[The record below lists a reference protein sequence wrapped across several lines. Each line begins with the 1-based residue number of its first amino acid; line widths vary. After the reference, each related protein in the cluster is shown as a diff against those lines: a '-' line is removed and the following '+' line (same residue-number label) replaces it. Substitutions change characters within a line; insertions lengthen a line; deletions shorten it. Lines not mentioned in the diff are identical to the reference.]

1 MNLFNLFSPE
11 EGVSF
16 LLLLC
21 FSISLSLIGTFL
33 FLQKKSMMANAIS
46 HTVLFGIAL
55 LFIGI
60 KIFSKTEHFT
70 PLSLNMGLYIVVSV
84 ITTFLTI
91 FLIECLKKY
100 THINNDASTAIVFST
115 LFSAGAILITLFTRS
130 SHIGID
136 IIMGNLDLIHAND
149 LITAAFVLL
158 LCVTFIFVFMKD
170 LTVFSFDRS
179 VAHFSKRS
187 MGLLQFGFLFLT
199 SLTITSGFRFIGIA
213 PVLGLI
219 ILPPVCASLYS
230 KSIPDLITFS
240 IYSNIAVGLVSMMI
254 TKFFYEKFG
263 IGLSTSGMLVTL
275 HFALFLA
282 LLVKKRGEARA

>member
-1 MNLFNLFSPE
+1 
-11 EGVSF
+11 
-16 LLLLC
+16 
-21 FSISLSLIGTFL
+21 
-33 FLQKKSMMANAIS
+33 MMANAIS

-55 LFIGI
+55 LFIGM
-60 KIFSKTEHFT
+60 KIFSKTEHFA

-130 SHIGID
+130 SHVGVD
-136 IIMGNLDLIHAND
+136 IIMGNLDLVHVND
-149 LITAAFVLL
+149 LITSVFILIA
-158 LCVTFIFVFMKD
+158 CVSFIFIFMKD

-179 VAHFSKRS
+179 LAHFSKRS
-187 MGLLQFGFLFLT
+187 MGLLEFGFLFLT

-230 KSIPDLITFS
+230 KSISEMITFS
-240 IYSNIAVGLVSMMI
+240 IYSNIAVGLIAVMT
-254 TKFFYEKFG
+254 TKFFYQKLG

-275 HFALFLA
+275 HFVLFLS
-282 LLVKKRGEARA
+282 LLVKKRGEART

>member
-1 MNLFNLFSPE
+1 MNLFNLLTAE
-11 EGVSF
+11 EGVSL

-33 FLQKKSMMANAIS
+33 FLQKKSMIANAIS

-55 LFIGI
+55 LFIGM
-60 KIFSKTEHFT
+60 KVFSKTEHFA
-70 PLSLNMGLYIVVSV
+70 PLSLNMGLYILVSV

-91 FLIECLKKY
+91 FLIESLKKY

-115 LFSAGAILITLFTRS
+115 LFSLGAILITLFTRS
-130 SHIGID
+130 SHVGVD
-136 IIMGNLDLIHAND
+136 IIMGNLDLIHTND
-149 LITAAFVLL
+149 LITATFVLFA
-158 LCVTFIFVFMKD
+158 CAGFIFVFMKD

-179 VAHFSKRS
+179 LAHFSGRS
-187 MGLLQFGFLFLT
+187 MGLLQFSFLFLT

-219 ILPPVCASLYS
+219 IIPPVCASLYS
-230 KSIPDLITFS
+230 KSIPQLITFS
-240 IYSNIAVGLVSMMI
+240 IYSNIAVGLVSVMT
-254 TKFFYEKFG
+254 TKFFYQKYG

-282 LLVKKRGEARA
+282 LLVKKKVEARA